1 MKQKILG
8 FLAAVIVAS
17 VGLTVVAPAP
27 AEAKL
32 GGQNCGVDGF
42 LGLRPWYYGLC
53 NSNSKGNSQVQEP
66 ENEEDMKAFVWTIIL
81 NILLDLLVIAGY
93 ASMIF
98 IIYGGYQFIMSQG
111 DPGKTASGK
120 KTLTSAIVGLVVTLS
135 ASVLVNTGRVIL
147 GISNAGGSISD
158 LPGKGL
164 TPEQQQAQI
173 QSAFTWAYTV
183 AGLVAVAFIVYGGIK
198 YVISQGDPGK
208 TRAATQ
214 SIIYAVVG
222 LVVVL
227 MAAAITAL
235 VTSSVSGT
243 NFN

>member
-8 FLAAVIVAS
+8 FLAAVVVAS
-17 VGLTVVAPAP
+17 VGLTVVAPAS

-32 GGQNCGVDGF
+32 GGGNCGVDGF

-53 NSNSKGNSQVQEP
+53 NSNSKGNSQIQEP
-66 ENEEDMKAFVWTIIL
+66 ENEDDMKAFVWTIIL
-81 NILLDLLVIAGY
+81 NVLIDLLVIAGY

-120 KTLTSAIVGLVVTLS
+120 KTLTSAIIGLVITLS

-147 GISNAGGSISD
+147 GISNTGGSITD
-158 LPGKGL
+158 LPGQNFK
-164 TPEQQQAQI
+164 QDQI
-173 QSAFTWAYTV
+173 QNAFTWAYTV
-183 AGLVAVAFIVYGGIK
+183 AGLVAVAFIIYGGIK

-235 VTSSVSGT
+235 VTSSVNGT
-243 NFN
+243 KFN

>member
-8 FLAAVIVAS
+8 FLAAVMVAS

-27 AEAKL
+27 VEAL
-32 GGQNCGVDGF
+32 GGKNCGVKGF

-53 NSNSKGNSQVQEP
+53 NGDAKGSSQVQEP
-66 ENEEDMKAFVWTIIL
+66 TDEEDMKAFVWTIIL
-81 NILLDLLVIAGY
+81 NILVDLLVIAGY

-98 IIYGGYQFIMSQG
+98 VIYGGYQFIMSQG

-120 KTLTSAIVGLVVTLS
+120 KTLTSAIIGLVVTLS
-135 ASVLVNTGRVIL
+135 ASVLVNTGMVIL
-147 GISNAGGSISD
+147 NINSTGGSVSS
-158 LPGKGL
+158 LPGQGL
-164 TPEQQQAQI
+164 TAEEQQAQI

-183 AGLVAVAFIVYGGIK
+183 AGIVAVAFIIYGGIK

-214 SIIYAVVG
+214 SIVYAVVG
-222 LVVVL
+222 LIVVL